1 MNEAVNF
8 APSDWEE
15 YGRDCVERYR
25 EYRKMPVFSH
35 DELLITAALHDSS
48 IKTAKWLTSAMDILV
63 ERELQSRKAI
73 REKFDMEETFIEE
86 DLPSDEYY
94 QCSVCKA
101 YIFLSQITCACTTN
115 AVCGEHS
122 AELCDCDIAT
132 RVYRLWCSDQDLVDL
147 ATKISDRAKVPEVWS
162 QKYKA
167 LTEEYE
173 RPPLKNLRTLL
184 AEAERIQYHLPE
196 LATLK
201 AFVEHANEWVEEATA
216 FVARKHQNRRKNERV
231 WRAGSKVQELEERD
245 RIQRNPE
252 YVYKLLDE
260 ASRLAFEAPE
270 IDSLREKL
278 EAIEEFQE
286 RGEKAL
292 NEGILNSME
301 DYTELIDEGKSL
313 NVDLPVLDR
322 LERITD
328 QLRWVDK
335 ATEVTDVYLSLN
347 EVLELVDEGKR
358 AGISVDHELM
368 RQLASRRDKGRWW
381 EEAASRLLGLESVP
395 LEALVSLLESATD
408 LSIHKETYDRTESI
422 ILKAREVNQHMES
435 LLARATGP
443 EKPPLSEA
451 TRLLKV
457 MNELPIKSPDTTNF
471 RKLVGKAEDWVK
483 HGKRMFGRMNASIH
497 QLEDHLL
504 YIQNRNERVFDGA
517 DVPRREDE
525 AQDSESGPYCICR
538 SGPTGQM
545 VECDKCKE
553 W

>member
-48 IKTAKWLTSAMDILV
+48 IKTAKWLTAAMDILV
-63 ERELQSRKAI
+63 ERELESRKSI

-115 AVCGEHS
+115 AVCGEHV

-132 RVYRLWCSDQDLVDL
+132 RVYRLWWSDQDLVDL
-147 ATKISDRAKVPEVWS
+147 ATKISERAKVPEIWS

-173 RPPLKNLRTLL
+173 CPPLKNLRTLL
-184 AEAERIQYHLPE
+184 AEAERIQYPLPE

-270 IDSLREKL
+270 IDALREKL

-292 NEGILNSME
+292 NDGTLNSLE
-301 DYTELIDEGKSL
+301 EYSELIDEGKSL

-328 QLRWVDK
+328 QLRWVEK
-335 ATEVTDVYLSLN
+335 ATDVTDVYLTLN
-347 EVLELVDEGKR
+347 EVLELMDEGER

-368 RQLASRRDKGRWW
+368 RQLASRRDRGRWW
-381 EEAASRLLGLESVP
+381 EEAASRLLTLESIP
-395 LEALVSLLESATD
+395 LQALVSLLDSATD
-408 LSIHKETYDRTESI
+408 LSIHKETYDKAESI

-435 LLARATGP
+435 LLARITSP

-451 TRLLKV
+451 LRVLKV
-457 MNELPIKSPDTTNF
+457 MNELPIKSSESVNF

-483 HGKRMFGRMNASIH
+483 HGKRLFGKMNASIH

-504 YIQNRNERVFDGA
+504 YVQNRNERVFDVA
-517 DVPRREDE
+517 DVPRRDDE

-545 VECDKCKE
+545 VECDICKE